1 MRAIVVAIVCLVTLN
16 SCALPGIDRFR
27 ASSLRQTLTLKGF
40 CDSIARCV
48 SRAVQ
53 RDRQADP
60 DGTLVVR
67 AATTHTA
74 PGGVLTEVVLQR
86 PAGEIEAI
94 YAFRQISDTETRA
107 VLIGAD
113 PDDPRQQAR
122 MARLM
127 GIVQSCAR

>member
-1 MRAIVVAIVCLVTLN
+1 MRAPFVAILCALLLT

-27 ASSLRQTLTLKGF
+27 ASSLRHTLTLKGF

-53 RDRQADP
+53 GDAVADP
-60 DGTLVVR
+60 DGTLRVR
-67 AATTHTA
+67 AATPHTS
-74 PGGVLTEVVLQR
+74 PGGVVTEVVLQR
-86 PAGEIEAI
+86 PAGQVEAI
-94 YAFRQISDTETRA
+94 YAFRQISDSETRA

-113 PDDPRQQAR
+113 PDDPRQRAR
-122 MARLM
+122 MERLL